1 VRRAAIFLICLLVAL
16 SGAFAQDHGS
26 EPAHGKAAEHG
37 AAAEHEGGSH
47 GGDNVTL
54 WKAANFA
61 ILALALG
68 YLIAKNA
75 GPYFASRSLEI
86 RKGIEDST
94 RLAKEAQA
102 NAAAI
107 DARLANLSSEIE
119 SMRGAARQ
127 EAAAEGDRLRKE
139 TERELA
145 KINANA
151 GQEIASALKAAQLE
165 LKAYSARL
173 AVDLARQKV
182 RERITP
188 ADQDALVQN
197 FVSDLEAKL
206 EPR

>member
-1 VRRAAIFLICLLVAL
+1 MRRASFLLITLLLAIF
-16 SGAFAQDHGS
+16 GAAAQEHGA

-37 AAAEHEGGSH
+37 ESGGDH
-47 GGDNVTL
+47 GGGDVTL

-61 ILALALG
+61 ILALGLG
-68 YLIAKNA
+68 FLIVKNA
-75 GPYFASRSLEI
+75 GPYFAARSLEI

-107 DARLANLSSEIE
+107 EARLANLGSEIE
-119 SMRGAARQ
+119 AMRAAARQ
-127 EAAAEGDRLRKE
+127 EAAAEGDRIRKE
-139 TERELA
+139 NERELA
-145 KINANA
+145 KIQTNA
-151 GQEIASALKAAQLE
+151 GHEIASALKAAQLE
-165 LKAYSARL
+165 LKTYSAHL

-197 FVSDLEAKL
+197 FVSGLEAKL

>member
-1 VRRAAIFLICLLVAL
+1 VRRAVILLITLMLAVF
-16 SGAFAQDHGS
+16 GAAAQEHGA
-26 EPAHGKAAEHG
+26 EPAHGEAAGHGEHSKESTPP
-37 AAAEHEGGSH
+37 A
-47 GGDNVTL
+47 NVNL
-54 WKAANFA
+54 WKTANFA

-68 YLIAKNA
+68 YLIVKNV
-75 GPYFASRSLEI
+75 GPMFAARSVEI

-107 DARLANLSSEIE
+107 EARLANLSSEIE
-119 SMRGAARQ
+119 AMRAAARQ

-145 KINANA
+145 KIETNA

-165 LKAYSARL
+165 LKTYAGRL

-197 FVSDLEAKL
+197 FVSGLEAKL